1 MNYYKI
7 KNVDVGAGQGCRV
20 SLFISGNDTY
30 MPFDYG
36 EKFTAETSSKILDL
50 LKPMYIRGLSIVGG
64 EPLHRENIQDVI
76 QLLSVVSTWYP
87 SKDIWLTTNY
97 TWEEICK
104 LDCFED
110 LLYIVDVIVEKH
122 DDTQRL
128 IDVTATRLNNNKVV
142 EWVSEYN

>member
-7 KNVDVGAGQGCRV
+7 KNVDVDAGQGCRV

-87 SKDIWLTTNY
+87 SKDIWLTTSY
-97 TWEEICK
+97 TWKEICK

>member
-1 MNYYKI
+1 MYYYNI
-7 KNVDVGAGQGCRV
+7 KNVDVDAGQGCRV

-104 LDCFED
+104 LDYFED
-110 LLYIVDVIVEKH
+110 LLYVVDVIVEKT
-122 DDTQRL
+122 DEEQRL

-142 EWVSEYN
+142 EWISEYN

>member
-7 KNVDVGAGQGCRV
+7 NNVDVDAGQGCRV
-20 SLFISGNDTY
+20 SLFVSGNDTY

-50 LKPMYIRGLSIVGG
+50 LKPMYIRGLSVVGG

-87 SKDIWLTTNY
+87 SKDIWLTTSY

-104 LDCFED
+104 LDYFED
-110 LLYIVDVIVEKH
+110 LLCVVDVIVEKH

-128 IDVTATRLNNNKVV
+128 IDVTDTRMNNNKVV
-142 EWVSEYN
+142 EWISEYN

>member
-1 MNYYKI
+1 MYYYNI
-7 KNVDVGAGQGCRV
+7 KNVDVDAGQGCRV
-20 SLFISGNDTY
+20 SLFVSGNDTY
-30 MPFDYG
+30 MPFNYG

-50 LKPMYIRGLSIVGG
+50 LKPEYIRGLSLVGG

-97 TWEEICK
+97 KWKEICK

-110 LLYIVDVIVEKH
+110 LLYVVDVIVEKT
-122 DDTQRL
+122 DEEQRL

>member
-7 KNVDVGAGQGCRV
+7 KNVDVDAGQGCRV
-20 SLFISGNDTY
+20 SLFVSGNDTY

-50 LKPMYIRGLSIVGG
+50 LKPMYIRGLSVVGG

-104 LDCFED
+104 LDYFED
-110 LLYIVDVIVEKH
+110 LLCVVDVIVEKH

-128 IDVTATRLNNNKVV
+128 IDVTATRMNNNKVV
-142 EWVSEYN
+142 EWISEYN

>member
-7 KNVDVGAGQGCRV
+7 KNVDVDAGQGCRV
-20 SLFISGNDTY
+20 SLFVSGNDTY
-30 MPFDYG
+30 MPFDNG
-36 EKFTAETSSKILDL
+36 EKFTTETSSKILDL

-104 LDCFED
+104 LDYFED
-110 LLYIVDVIVEKH
+110 LLYVVDVIVEKH

>member
-7 KNVDVGAGQGCRV
+7 KNVDVDAGQGCRV

-50 LKPMYIRGLSIVGG
+50 LKPMYIRGLSVVGG

-87 SKDIWLTTNY
+87 SKDIWLTTSY

-104 LDCFED
+104 LDYFED
-110 LLYIVDVIVEKH
+110 LLCVVDVIVEKH
-122 DDTQRL
+122 YDTQRL

-142 EWVSEYN
+142 EWISEYN

>member
-1 MNYYKI
+1 MYYYKI
-7 KNVDVGAGQGCRV
+7 KNVDVDAGQGCRV

-104 LDCFED
+104 LDYFED
-110 LLYIVDVIVEKH
+110 LLCVVDVIVEKH

>member
-7 KNVDVGAGQGCRV
+7 KNVDVDAGQGCRV

-30 MPFDYG
+30 MSFDYG

-97 TWEEICK
+97 TWKEICK

-110 LLYIVDVIVEKH
+110 LLYVVDVIVEKH

-142 EWVSEYN
+142 EWISEYN

>member
-7 KNVDVGAGQGCRV
+7 KNVDVDAGQGCRV

-50 LKPMYIRGLSIVGG
+50 LKPMYIRGLSVVGG

-97 TWEEICK
+97 TWEEMCK

>member
-7 KNVDVGAGQGCRV
+7 KNVDVDAGQGCRV

-87 SKDIWLTTNY
+87 SKDIWLTTSY

-104 LDCFED
+104 LDYFED
-110 LLYIVDVIVEKH
+110 LLCVVDVIVEKH

-128 IDVTATRLNNNKVV
+128 IDVTATRMNNNKVV
-142 EWVSEYN
+142 EWISEYN

>member
-7 KNVDVGAGQGCRV
+7 KNVDVDAGQGCRV
-20 SLFISGNDTY
+20 SLFVSGNDTY

-50 LKPMYIRGLSIVGG
+50 LKPMYIRGLSVVGG

-87 SKDIWLTTNY
+87 SKDIWLTTSY

-104 LDCFED
+104 LDYFED
-110 LLYIVDVIVEKH
+110 LLCVVDVIVEKH

-128 IDVTATRLNNNKVV
+128 IDVTDTRMNNNKVV
-142 EWVSEYN
+142 EWISEYN

>member
-7 KNVDVGAGQGCRV
+7 KNVDVDAGQGCRV
-20 SLFISGNDTY
+20 SLFVSGNDTY
-30 MPFDYG
+30 MPFDHG
-36 EKFTAETSSKILDL
+36 EKFTAETASKILDL
-50 LKPMYIRGLSIVGG
+50 LKPMYIRGLSVVGG

-104 LDCFED
+104 LDYFED
-110 LLYIVDVIVEKH
+110 LLCVVDVIVEKH

-128 IDVTATRLNNNKVV
+128 IDVTATRMNNNKVV
-142 EWVSEYN
+142 EWISEYN

>member
-7 KNVDVGAGQGCRV
+7 KNVDVDAGQGCRV
-20 SLFISGNDTY
+20 SLFVSGNDTY
-30 MPFDYG
+30 MPFNYG

-50 LKPMYIRGLSIVGG
+50 LKPEYIRGLSIVGG

-97 TWEEICK
+97 TWKEICN

-110 LLYIVDVIVEKH
+110 LLYVVDVIVEKH

>member
-7 KNVDVGAGQGCRV
+7 KNVDVDAGQGCRV

-50 LKPMYIRGLSIVGG
+50 LKPVYIRGLSIVGG

-97 TWEEICK
+97 AWKEICK

>member
-7 KNVDVGAGQGCRV
+7 KNVDVDAGQGCRV
-20 SLFISGNDTY
+20 SLFVSGNDTY

-50 LKPMYIRGLSIVGG
+50 LKPMYIRGLSVVGG
-64 EPLHRENIQDVI
+64 ETLHRENIQDVI

-104 LDCFED
+104 LDYFED
-110 LLYIVDVIVEKH
+110 LLCVVDVIVEKH

-128 IDVTATRLNNNKVV
+128 IDVTATRMNNNKVV
-142 EWVSEYN
+142 EWISEYN

>member
-7 KNVDVGAGQGCRV
+7 KNADVSTGQGCRV

-36 EKFTAETSSKILDL
+36 DKFTAETSSKILDL
-50 LKPMYIRGLSIVGG
+50 LKPVYIRGLSVVGG
-64 EPLHRENIQDVI
+64 EPLHRDNIKDVVR
-76 QLLSVVSTWYP
+76 LLSVVSTWYP

-104 LDCFED
+104 LDYFED
-110 LLYIVDVIVEKH
+110 LLCIVDVIVEKH

-128 IDVTATRLNNNKVV
+128 IDVTSTIINNKVV
-142 EWVSEYN
+142 EWVSGYN

>member
-7 KNVDVGAGQGCRV
+7 KNVDVDAGQGCRV
-20 SLFISGNDTY
+20 SLFVSGNDTY
-30 MPFDYG
+30 MPFDFG

-87 SKDIWLTTNY
+87 SKDIWLTTSY

-104 LDCFED
+104 LDYFED
-110 LLYIVDVIVEKH
+110 LLCVVDVIVEKH

-142 EWVSEYN
+142 EWISEYN

>member
-7 KNVDVGAGQGCRV
+7 KNVDVDAGQGCRV
-20 SLFISGNDTY
+20 SLFVSGNDTY

-122 DDTQRL
+122 NDTQRL

>member
-1 MNYYKI
+1 MYYYKI
-7 KNVDVGAGQGCRV
+7 KNVDVDAGQGCRV
-20 SLFISGNDTY
+20 SLFVSGNDTY
-30 MPFDYG
+30 MPFNYG
-36 EKFTAETSSKILDL
+36 EKFTEETASKILDL

-97 TWEEICK
+97 TWKEICN

-110 LLYIVDVIVEKH
+110 LLYVVDVIVEKH

-128 IDVTATRLNNNKVV
+128 IDVTATQLNNNKVV

>member
-7 KNVDVGAGQGCRV
+7 KNVDVDAGQGCRV

-87 SKDIWLTTNY
+87 SKDIWLTTSY

-142 EWVSEYN
+142 EWISEYN